1 MKLGGTYAVHLRKG
15 EELVTFL
22 PGDDV
27 PEWAAKQITNPLAW
41 GTERA
46 AVAAGSGGVG
56 GEAQVDD
63 GPPPQ
68 GGAGA
73 SRQRWADYAA
83 SNGVQVQDDWKR
95 EDIIDACEKAGVP
108 V

>member
-1 MKLGGTYAVHLRKG
+1 MKLRGEFAVHLRNG
-15 EELVTFL
+15 DQLVTFL

-41 GTERA
+41 GDTSESPEKPSA
-46 AVAAGSGGVG
+46 PVKAPDSG
-56 GEAQVDD
+56 D

-68 GGAGA
+68 GGSGA
-73 SRQRWADYAA
+73 SRQRWADYAE
-83 SNGVQVQDDWKR
+83 SKDIEVQDDWKR
-95 EDIIDACEKAGVP
+95 EDIIAACEKAGVP

>member
-1 MKLGGTYAVHLRKG
+1 MARLNSYVHCYKG
-15 EELVTFL
+15 HEVHVFG

-27 PEWAAKQITNPLAW
+27 PEWARKQITRPELWDEAPQV
-41 GTERA
+41 T
-46 AVAAGSGGVG
+46 VD
-56 GEAQVDD
+56 GETSDPAD